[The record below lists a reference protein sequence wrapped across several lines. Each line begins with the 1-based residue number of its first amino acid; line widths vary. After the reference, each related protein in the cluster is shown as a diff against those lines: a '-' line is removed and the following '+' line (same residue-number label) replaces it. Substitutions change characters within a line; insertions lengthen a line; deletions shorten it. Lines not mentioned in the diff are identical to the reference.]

1 MPPEEKEE
9 KKEEKPEKKE
19 EKKKGLG
26 GLPKILI
33 IVIGIVLVGLIS
45 AGIAFKVA
53 TSVKPPEIVFK
64 KEEEEEEEKK
74 REEKPPP
81 LHTEE
86 IGEFT
91 VKLADPY
98 EDHFLKIENMVLAY
112 NAIKYKELA
121 SELAERRQ
129 QIRHIVNLSLA
140 DKTSEICTPEG
151 IKLLKKELITQL
163 NNILIHG
170 QIEDIYFTW
179 IYQ

>member
-1 MPPEEKEE
+1 MPPEEE

-26 GLPKILI
+26 GLPKILM

-64 KEEEEEEEKK
+64 KEEEEKK

-91 VKLADPY
+91 VHLADPY

-140 DKTSEICTPEG
+140 DKTSEICTCEG
-151 IKLLKKELITQL
+151 IKLLKKELITKL

-170 QIEDIYFTW
+170 QIEDVYFTW